1 MTMGELRSILPLKLR
16 RRGGPDRV
24 IVIGAGLAGLF
35 TALRLAPLPVT
46 VLTPKPLGEGASSS
60 WAQGGIAA
68 AVGEGDTPEAHAAD
82 TIAAGAGLTDAAVA
96 HLLTADAPQRIE
108 DLLRYGVPFDRELDG
123 RLALSREAAHGA
135 RRIVRVEGDRAGKAV
150 MAALVSAVAAAPSIT
165 VLDDVEALDLALS
178 DGRVVGVYAGRAG
191 LRGRAAFMPAR
202 AVVLATGGVGQ
213 LYRVTTNP
221 REANGGGLGMA
232 ARAGAMI
239 ADPEFVQFHP
249 TAFDIGLDPA
259 PLASEAI
266 RGDGALLINRLGE
279 RFMLNAHASAE
290 LAPRDVVARGVHREV
305 AAGRG
310 SFLDCRAL
318 DLEHAF
324 PTAYE
329 VCQEAGIDPRTTPI
343 PIAPAAHYHMG
354 GVFTDVRGRTTLDGL
369 WACGEAACTRVH
381 GANRLASN
389 SLLEAVVFAARVAE
403 DIAGDAAH
411 WQAMGFECGAEDI
424 AVPAADPAFAARW
437 LRRLRETMSANV
449 GVERSEDTLAA
460 ALAVVHELDAEAA
473 PLSLRNMAA
482 SALLV
487 AAGAYARKESRGAH
501 FRLDHPAA
509 DAEPRHTFMTLE
521 AARGIL
527 TEATGGAFNEP
538 IEDFPLR
545 RAVMAR

>member
-1 MTMGELRSILPLKLR
+1 MGELHTIQPLKFR

-24 IVIGAGLAGLF
+24 LVIGAGLAGLF

-68 AVGEGDTPEAHAAD
+68 AMGEGDTPDAHAAD
-82 TIAAGAGLTDAAVA
+82 TIAAGAGLTGAAVA
-96 HLLTADAPQRIE
+96 HLLTRDAPQRIE
-108 DLLRYGVPFDRELDG
+108 DLLRYGVPFDRDLEG
-123 RLALSREAAHGA
+123 RLALSREAAHSA

-165 VLDDVEALDLALS
+165 VLDDVEAVEFAQS
-178 DGRVVGVYAGRAG
+178 EGRVIGVYASRTAQ
-191 LRGRAAFMPAR
+191 RGRASFLPAR

-221 REANGGGLGMA
+221 KEANGGGLGMA

-266 RGDGALLINRLGE
+266 RGDGGLLVNRAGE
-279 RFMLNAHASAE
+279 RFMVAAHPNAE
-290 LAPRDVVARGVHREV
+290 LAPRDVVARAVHREI

-310 SFLDCRAL
+310 AFLDCRSI
-318 DLEHAF
+318 DLERAF

-329 VCQEAGIDPRTTPI
+329 VCLEAGIDPRRQPI

-369 WACGEAACTRVH
+369 WACGEAACTLVH

-389 SLLEAVVFAARVAE
+389 SLLEAVVFGARVAG
-403 DIAGDAAH
+403 DIAEDAPH
-411 WQAMGFECGAEDI
+411 WHAMGGEGAAEEI
-424 AVPAADPAFAARW
+424 AVPAADPASAARW
-437 LRRLRETMSANV
+437 TQRLRETMSANV
-449 GVERSEDTLAA
+449 GVERSEEALAA
-460 ALAVVHELDAEAA
+460 ALPALRELEAEAA
-473 PLSLRNMAA
+473 PIPLKNMAA

-501 FRLDHPAA
+501 CRLDRPAA
-509 DAEPRHTFMTLE
+509 DAEPRHTYMTLDGARDILAG
-521 AARGIL
+521 AA
-527 TEATGGAFNEP
+527 GGALHEP
-538 IEDFPLR
+538 MAEHPLR
-545 RAVMAR
+545 RAVLAG

>member
-1 MTMGELRSILPLKLR
+1 MGELRSIQPLKFR

-24 IVIGAGLAGLF
+24 LVIGAGLAGLF
-35 TALRLAPLPVT
+35 AALRLAPLPVT

-68 AVGEGDTPEAHAAD
+68 AMGEGDTPEAHAAD

-96 HLLTADAPQRIE
+96 HLLTRDAPQRIE

-165 VLDDVEALDLALS
+165 VLDDFEAVEIVQRE
-178 DGRVVGVYAGRAG
+178 GRVVGVYASSPAQ
-191 LRGRAAFMPAR
+191 RGRATFMPAR
-202 AVVLATGGVGQ
+202 AVVLATGGIGQ

-249 TAFDIGLDPA
+249 TAFDIGVDPA

-266 RGDGALLINRLGE
+266 RGDGALLINRAGE
-279 RFMLNAHASAE
+279 RFMLKAHPSAE
-290 LAPRDVVARGVHREV
+290 LAPRDVVARAVHREI

-310 SFLDCRAL
+310 AYLDCRSI

-329 VCQEAGIDPRTTPI
+329 VCLEAGIDPRKEPI

-403 DIAGDAAH
+403 DIAEDAPH
-411 WQAMGFECGAEDI
+411 WPAMGYEYGAEDI
-424 AVPAADPAFAARW
+424 AVPTADPAFAARW
-437 LRRLRETMSANV
+437 TERLRETMAANV
-449 GVERSEDTLAA
+449 GVERSEESLAA
-460 ALAVVHELDAEAA
+460 ALAVVHELEAEAA
-473 PLSLRNMAA
+473 PLSLKNMAA

-501 FRLDHPAA
+501 FRLDRPVA
-509 DAEPRHTFMTLE
+509 DSEPRHTFMTLQ
-521 AARGIL
+521 AARAIL
-527 TEATGGAFNEP
+527 AEATGGAFNEP
-538 IEDFPLR
+538 VADLPLR